1 MKKILTVIFLAC
13 AFVFAQEGSIK
24 PGFQAF
30 SGALIK
36 LKKADKG
43 FHKFMLKVDV
53 APWAFVAQGEVQAP
67 GGDSDVLITALFDR
81 ALYAVLAYI
90 PDKIAAGSDGDEYNV
105 GFFDMMLYYDEEPT
119 RIRNLSFR
127 LLPPA
132 NDSWAQG
139 ILDDALQSGSLLGK
153 IWSGKYEREITKAS
167 ATPIDK
173 AKLETMQRE
182 RQEARAK
189 AAADKRAREE
199 AERQARYNS
208 DKVKLKS
215 TLEENSLD
223 CNSRR
228 LTAKQKRLCKMNR
241 K

>member
-13 AFVFAQEGSIK
+13 TIVFAQEGSIK

-30 SGALIK
+30 AGALIK
-36 LKKADKG
+36 LKKAENG
-43 FHKFMLKVDV
+43 FHKFMLRVDV

-90 PDKIAAGSDGDEYNV
+90 PDKIAAGSDGEEYNV

-132 NDSWAQG
+132 NDSWAQS

-153 IWSGKYEREITKAS
+153 IWGGKYEREITKAS
-167 ATPIDK
+167 AVPIDK
-173 AKLETMQRE
+173 AKLVSMRE
-182 RQEARAK
+182 KRL
-189 AAADKRAREE
+189 ADKKAQ
-199 AERQARYNS
+199 AMARYGS
-208 DKVKLKS
+208 DKVKFKS
-215 TLEENSLD
+215 KRNDDID
-223 CNSRR
+223 CSSRR
-228 LTAKQKRLCKMNR
+228 LTPKEKRLCKMNG

>member
-1 MKKILTVIFLAC
+1 MKKILTVILLAC

-139 ILDDALQSGSLLGK
+139 ILDDALPSGSLLGQ
-153 IWSGKYEREITKAS
+153 IWNGKYEHEITKAS

-173 AKLETMQRE
+173 AKLEAMQRE

-189 AAADKRAREE
+189 AVADKRAREE

>member
-1 MKKILTVIFLAC
+1 MKKILAVIFLAC

-36 LKKADKG
+36 LKKAEHG
-43 FHKFMLKVDV
+43 FHKFRLRVDV
-53 APWAFVAQGEVQAP
+53 APWAFLAEGEVQAP

-90 PDKIAAGSDGDEYNV
+90 PDKIAAGSDGEEYNV

-119 RIRNLSFR
+119 RIRNLSFK

-132 NDSWAQG
+132 NDSWAQS

-153 IWSGKYEREITKAS
+153 IWSGRYEREITRAS
-167 ATPIDK
+167 AVPIDK
-173 AKLETMQRE
+173 TKLIDMQQKRKE
-182 RQEARAK
+182 AK
-189 AAADKRAREE
+189 AAE
-199 AERQARYNS
+199 AERKAREASERRASMQNE
-208 DKVKLKS
+208 KVKGKS
-215 TLEENSLD
+215 KKHDGSMD
-223 CNSRR
+223 CNSRK
-228 LTAKQKRLCKMNR
+228 LTAKQRRLCKMNS

>member
-13 AFVFAQEGSIK
+13 AFVFAQEGSIR
-24 PGFQAF
+24 PEFQAF

-36 LKKADKG
+36 LKKAEHG
-43 FHKFMLKVDV
+43 FHKFRLRVDV
-53 APWAFVAQGEVQAP
+53 APWSFLAEGEVQAP

-90 PDKIAAGSDGDEYNV
+90 PDKIAAGSDGEEYNV

-119 RIRNLSFR
+119 RIRNLSFK

-132 NDSWAQG
+132 NDSWAQS

-153 IWSGKYEREITKAS
+153 IWSGRYEREITRAS
-167 ATPIDK
+167 AVPIDK
-173 AKLETMQRE
+173 TKLIDMQQKRKE
-182 RQEARAK
+182 AK
-189 AAADKRAREE
+189 AAE
-199 AERQARYNS
+199 AERKAREASERRASMQNE
-208 DKVKLKS
+208 KVKVKS
-215 TLEENSLD
+215 KKHENSMD
-223 CNSRR
+223 CNSRK
-228 LTAKQKRLCKMNR
+228 LTAKQRRLCKMNS

>member
-1 MKKILTVIFLAC
+1 MKKILTVILLAC

-36 LKKADKG
+36 LKKAEKG

-167 ATPIDK
+167 AIPIDK
-173 AKLETMQRE
+173 AKLEAMQRE
-182 RQEARAK
+182 RQNARAK
-189 AAADKRAREE
+189 ALADKRAREE
-199 AERQARYNS
+199 AERQARYGS
-208 DKVKLKS
+208 EKVKLK
-215 TLEENSLD
+215 TTMEDNSLD

>member
-1 MKKILTVIFLAC
+1 M
-13 AFVFAQEGSIK
+13 
-24 PGFQAF
+24 
-30 SGALIK
+30 
-36 LKKADKG
+36 
-43 FHKFMLKVDV
+43 
-53 APWAFVAQGEVQAP
+53 
-67 GGDSDVLITALFDR
+67 
-81 ALYAVLAYI
+81 
-90 PDKIAAGSDGDEYNV
+90 
-105 GFFDMMLYYDEEPT
+105 
-119 RIRNLSFR
+119 
-127 LLPPA
+127 
-132 NDSWAQG
+132 
-139 ILDDALQSGSLLGK
+139 DDALQSGSLLGK

-173 AKLETMQRE
+173 AKLEAMQRE

-189 AAADKRAREE
+189 AVADKRAREE